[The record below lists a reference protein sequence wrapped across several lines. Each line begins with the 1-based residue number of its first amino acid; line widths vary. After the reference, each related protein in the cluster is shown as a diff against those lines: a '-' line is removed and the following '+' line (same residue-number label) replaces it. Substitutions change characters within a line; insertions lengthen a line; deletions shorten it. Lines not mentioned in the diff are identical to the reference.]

1 MLEKNHFLGPQNRS
15 TVRPMINY
23 RLTTPQCWLLLMV
36 VILVLATIA
45 PVAVL
50 AG

>member
-1 MLEKNHFLGPQNRS
+1 
-15 TVRPMINY
+15 MITY
-23 RLTTPQCWLLLMV
+23 RLTKPQCLLLLMA